1 MSKVKIKIVTL
12 GHMPPRF
19 NKNKIAEYKS
29 SLFEINSVIDDY
41 PLTCDSDIPDYWAFS
56 DKLISKQLPSCNDAD
71 FLIAI
76 TSVPLQYDWYS
87 RRLNENQVAFTF
99 HMVKDFLKD
108 ENIPLENVVY
118 RILYAYSLAYKRSGD
133 RLPSYDDTP
142 GFTHDETKGCLFDM
156 NGLKTD
162 LIESCDKPIICKD
175 CEHKLST
182 KKVPINLIEI
192 VKKELKRIRKTRYYR
207 WADFIKSH
215 PILSLIISLFS
226 VVLFG
231 VLSSLIASTLY
242 DNVIRNWFAS

>member
-1 MSKVKIKIVTL
+1 
-12 GHMPPRF
+12 MPPRF

-56 DKLISKQLPSCNDAD
+56 DKLISEQLPSCNDAD